1 MLHFS
6 GYRKDQGCGLGKE
19 VELTAVLSG
28 ASILAD
34 GHVQTQVKNVETNYL
49 GENLERNANIRWVF

>member
-34 GHVQTQVKNVETNYL
+34 GHV
-49 GENLERNANIRWVF
+49 